1 MENYS
6 NDSMSRKE
14 IEINL
19 EDVEL
24 IMGETI
30 QFLSNCIE
38 NCFCRNCNPSLTT
51 ITNYRF
57 FLNELEDIIL
67 KGECIKCSSP
77 VARYIE
83 TGENKESAEIAKH
96 IREIVKRYKK
106 IKKQ

>member
-1 MENYS
+1 
-6 NDSMSRKE
+6 MSRKE

-24 IMGETI
+24 IMGENI
-30 QFLSNCIE
+30 HFLNKCIE

-57 FLNELEDIIL
+57 YLNELEDIIL

-83 TGENKESAEIAKH
+83 TGENKESAGMAKH
-96 IREIVKRYKK
+96 IREIVKKYKK

>member
-1 MENYS
+1 
-6 NDSMSRKE
+6 MSRKE
-14 IEINL
+14 IEITL

-24 IMGETI
+24 IMGENI
-30 QFLSNCIE
+30 HFLNKYIE

-57 FLNELEDIIL
+57 FLNDLEDIIL
-67 KGECIKCSSP
+67 KGDCIKCSSP

-83 TGENKESAEIAKH
+83 TGENKESAGMAKH
-96 IREIVKRYKK
+96 IREIVKKYKK